1 VFLGKGDARAAPPVI
16 PNTIS
21 PKGFA
26 PQRHGNQGNLAGETI
41 RSFWFRTSVDATL
54 SRSFAATVPTGPI
67 REHSKVHPL
76 VAARL
81 AATLHP
87 IRAVILG
94 LVGPGTIT
102 AFAVL
107 HGAAMAF

>member
-1 VFLGKGDARAAPPVI
+1 
-16 PNTIS
+16 
-21 PKGFA
+21 
-26 PQRHGNQGNLAGETI
+26 
-41 RSFWFRTSVDATL
+41 
-54 SRSFAATVPTGPI
+54 VPTGPI